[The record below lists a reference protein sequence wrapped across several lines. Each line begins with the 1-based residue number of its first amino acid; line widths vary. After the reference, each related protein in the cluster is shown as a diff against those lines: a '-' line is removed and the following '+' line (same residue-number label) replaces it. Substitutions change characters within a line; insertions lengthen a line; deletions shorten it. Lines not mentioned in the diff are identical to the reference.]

1 MSNILEKKMNIRN
14 LTGVSGSK
22 YSNMSLKCRKC
33 KSYEEILDDNESFE
47 KQINNDSEKK
57 SVSGS
62 FERYQRE
69 RGYSQNCYACNSS
82 VSPKSRHLI
91 KFNERFSKKNIS
103 DDLQK
108 NNSYLNEDFLKLV
121 KNFQLNFLWD
131 HLLMELDI
139 SEIDEIKEEREKLM
153 INYLLVPKELEKVLL
168 FGWFI
173 CLDTLM
179 YFFTIS
185 PLRFIKVLYK
195 IFKNNFL
202 LVWENKI
209 YRDKICRES
218 NIKSSEKIDF
228 LEGFLILGTCVIL
241 QRLDAS
247 RIYHNIRGQATIKL
261 YVIYNVLEI
270 GDRLLS
276 AFGQDVI
283 ESFFSKVSN
292 REGSTKHYYLNL
304 SLYFI
309 LALIANVL
317 HTTMLFYQVM
327 TLNVTVNSYS
337 NALLT
342 LLISNQFVE
351 IKGTIFKK
359 FENEN
364 MLQMTLADIVERFQL
379 TLMLSIILFRNLIE
393 IYESR
398 FPFSLFPSSFFHF
411 SSYSVFFMITTPVI
425 LVMGSEIFVDW
436 LKHMFIIKFNHIQSS
451 IYSRFADV
459 LSDYYISCMNKKKDT
474 RIRQPY
480 FISRKI
486 GLPILPLACLM
497 IRASFKIC
505 RIFYSSKL
513 FTDIKILSNDPSL
526 EKIKLFLSKD
536 KIIPIFYGTFIM
548 IILFFCL
555 IVMKLI
561 LSTILMKLSY
571 KYYNK
576 VVQDKEEGK
585 EFKITKSSSI
595 GQQEID
601 EKTRLYLNNVQNKF
615 KDGTQK
621 HTLYTLERYSM
632 VTKRIY

>member
-1 MSNILEKKMNIRN
+1 MSSISERKMDIKS
-14 LTGVSGSK
+14 LAGASGPG
-22 YSNMSLKCRKC
+22 YSDVSLKCRKC
-33 KSYEEILDDNESFE
+33 KSYEEILDNNEPSQ
-47 KQINNDSEKK
+47 KQANNDPEKRNI
-57 SVSGS
+57 SGS
-62 FERYQRE
+62 FERHHRE
-69 RGYSQNCYACNSS
+69 RGYSQNCYACRSS
-82 VSPKSRHLI
+82 VSPKSHQMTR
-91 KFNERFSKKNIS
+91 FNERFSKKDVLDNF
-103 DDLQK
+103 QK
-108 NNSYLNEDFLKLV
+108 NNSYLSQDSLKLV
-121 KNFQLNFLWD
+121 KNLRLNFLWD

-139 SEIDEIKEEREKLM
+139 CEIDDIKEEREKLM

-168 FGWFI
+168 FGWLI

-195 IFKNNFL
+195 VFKNNSFL
-202 LVWENKI
+202 IWRNKI
-209 YRDKICRES
+209 SKES
-218 NIKSSEKIDF
+218 DIKFSEKIDF

-241 QRLDAS
+241 QKLDAS

-292 REGSTKHYYLNL
+292 TKGSTKHYYLNL

-309 LALIANVL
+309 LALITNVL

-393 IYESR
+393 IYELR
-398 FPFSLFPSSFFHF
+398 FPFSLLPSSFFHF
-411 SSYSVFFMITTPVI
+411 SSYSVFFMITSPVI

-497 IRASFKIC
+497 ILAFFKIC
-505 RIFYSSKL
+505 RIFYSSRL
-513 FTDIKILSNDPSL
+513 FIDIKILSNNPSL
-526 EKIKLFLSKD
+526 QKIKLLLSKD
-536 KIIPIFYGTFIM
+536 KIISIFYGIS
-548 IILFFCL
+548 ILIVLFSCL
-555 IVMKLI
+555 IFMKLI
-561 LSTILMKLSY
+561 LSIILIKLSH

-576 VVQDKEEGK
+576 IIQDKEEGK

-601 EKTRLYLNNVQNKF
+601 EKTKSHINNVQNKF
-615 KDGTQK
+615 KDGAQK

-632 VTKRIY
+632 ITKRIY

>member
-1 MSNILEKKMNIRN
+1 MSNISEKKMNMRSLI
-14 LTGVSGSK
+14 GVSSPK
-22 YSNMSLKCRKC
+22 YSNTSLKCRKS
-33 KSYEEILDDNESFE
+33 KSYEEILDDKEIAE
-47 KQINNDSEKK
+47 KQINNDSEKRNI
-57 SVSGS
+57 SAS
-62 FERYQRE
+62 FDKYQRE
-69 RGYSQNCYACNSS
+69 RGYSQNCYACNPSI
-82 VSPKSRHLI
+82 SPKSRNLI
-91 KFNERFSKKNIS
+91 KFNERFSKKDIS
-103 DDLQK
+103 DDLQR
-108 NNSYLNEDFLKLV
+108 NNSYFNLDSLKLL
-121 KNFQLNFLWD
+121 KSFQLGFLWD

-139 SEIDEIKEEREKLM
+139 SEIEEIKEKREKLM

-168 FGWFI
+168 FGWLI

-195 IFKNNFL
+195 IFKNNL
-202 LVWENKI
+202 ICENKD
-209 YRDKICRES
+209 RKES
-218 NIKSSEKIDF
+218 NIKSCEKIDI
-228 LEGFLILGTCVIL
+228 LEGLLILGTCIIL

-283 ESFFSKVSN
+283 ECFFSKVSS
-292 REGSTKHYYLNL
+292 REDLTKYYYLNL

-309 LALIANVL
+309 LALITNVL

-393 IYESR
+393 IYELR
-398 FPFSLFPSSFFHF
+398 FPFSLFSGSFFHL
-411 SSYSVFFMITTPVI
+411 SSYSVFFMIMTPVI

-436 LKHMFIIKFNHIQSS
+436 LKHMFIIKFNHIHSS

-459 LSDYYISCMNKKKDT
+459 LSDYYISCMNKKKET
-474 RIRQPY
+474 SIRQPY

-486 GLPILPLACLM
+486 GLPILPLACLI
-497 IRASFKIC
+497 IRAFFKIY

-513 FTDIKILSNDPSL
+513 FIDIKMLFNDPSL
-526 EKIKLFLSKD
+526 EKTKLFLSKD
-536 KIIPIFYGTFIM
+536 KFISIFYGTFNM
-548 IILFFCL
+548 ILFFFCL

-571 KYYNK
+571 KYYNRIE
-576 VVQDKEEGK
+576 DKEEK
-585 EFKITKSSSI
+585 EFKIEKSSSI
-595 GQQEID
+595 GQQEIN
-601 EKTRLYLNNVQNKF
+601 EKTRSYINNVQSKF
-615 KDGTQK
+615 KEGTQK